1 MIELTLTFRP
11 AALPLARQELQCLP
25 ADGPRAAL
33 DLGLPLAL
41 QELVRNYLEE
51 VPAAELPDGQR
62 QAVEEAVARMR
73 QDIWVTYRKPGREGG
88 YLTLRTESIRPR
100 DEDTVSFA
108 PALRVRV
115 RGRVLEFHIAPPVPQ
130 PEMAIA
136 PPRYELPAGPEGAG
150 SLLLD
155 LFEARCDG

>member
-108 PALRVRV
+108 PVLRVRGS
-115 RGRVLEFHIAPPVPQ
+115 RPPGRTGTAAAGLAGTLLRRRPGEWSGTIPREF
-130 PEMAIA
+130 
-136 PPRYELPAGPEGAG
+136 
-150 SLLLD
+150 S
-155 LFEARCDG
+155 